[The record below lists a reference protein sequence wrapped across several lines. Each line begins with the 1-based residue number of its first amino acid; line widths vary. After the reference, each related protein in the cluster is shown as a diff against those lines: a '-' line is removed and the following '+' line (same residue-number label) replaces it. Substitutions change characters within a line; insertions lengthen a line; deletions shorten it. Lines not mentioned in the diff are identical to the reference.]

1 MIETILI
8 LIAAVAAGISGI
20 IISKNLYGNNMIHGK
35 IKIRYDSYILE
46 LEKSNKKLTG
56 QLNRLKQAP
65 SISDNDY
72 DSDNPLAAVGTIIQ
86 QFSPMLPKSIQ
97 PLLND
102 PKLMD
107 FVGEQLKNNPE
118 AVKGLIEKFVKK
130 GKSKTDETIPDHESM
145 SV

>member
-35 IKIRYDSYILE
+35 IKNRYDSYIME

-65 SISDNDY
+65 SISDSDY
-72 DSDNPLAAVGTIIQ
+72 DSENPLAAVGTIIQ
-86 QFSPMLPKSIQ
+86 QFAPMLPKSIQ

-130 GKSKTDETIPDHESM
+130 GKSKDDAIPDHDSM